1 MKNVITCSLFFL
13 AAFSISAQHTFSI
26 VAIDEATGKIGSAG
40 ATCLTSADCGFCGGA
55 VIISDILP
63 GVGAINAQAT
73 VCIPN
78 SNLNNGIDQMGQGN
92 NANEV
97 LTWLQANDDC
107 QFGNIDSRQYGMV
120 TNSTADGIVATGFT
134 GANCLDEAG
143 HLIGSNYSIQGNILI
158 GTYVL
163 DSMESRFLTTQGS
176 FEEKMMAALQGAN
189 IPGADSRCLVDGLS
203 SKSSFLRIAS
213 PDDVAGNF
221 SVNLI
226 VPATD
231 PGVDPIDSLQTL
243 FNALGLNNVQ
253 DPIIN
258 VNVNVFP
265 NPTDGVFSM
274 GIASPQ
280 DLNLTLLVFDLSG
293 TLVYK
298 KNVRKGQNEISIDSS
313 NGAYVY
319 QLKDSTLGL
328 MHQNTLV
335 IHK

>member
-1 MKNVITCSLFFL
+1 MKIVFISFLFFL
-13 AAFSISAQHTFSI
+13 AALTAGAQHTFSI

-78 SNLNNGIDQMGQGN
+78 VNLNNGIDQMAQGN
-92 NANEV
+92 NASEV
-97 LTWLQANDDC
+97 LTWLQANDAC
-107 QFGNIDSRQYGMV
+107 QFANIESRQYGLV
-120 TNSTADGIVATGFT
+120 TNSTADGIQATGFT
-134 GANCLDEAG
+134 GANCLAEAG
-143 HLIGSNYSIQGNILI
+143 HLTGANYSIQGNILI

-189 IPGADSRCLVDGLS
+189 IPGADSRCLDDGIS
-203 SKSSFLRIAS
+203 SKSSFLRIAT
-213 PDDVAGNF
+213 PTDVAGNF

-243 FNALGLNNVQ
+243 FDALGLSNVENPLV
-253 DPIIN
+253 D
-258 VNVNVFP
+258 VEVSAFP
-265 NPTDGVFSM
+265 NPSNGAFSLT
-274 GIASPQ
+274 IASPEA
-280 DLNLTLLVFDLSG
+280 LIMTLTVFDLRG
-293 TLVYK
+293 AVIYE
-298 KNVRKGQNEISIDSS
+298 NDVNKGHNEINMESS
-313 NGAYVY
+313 NGAYIY
-319 QLKDSTLGL
+319 QLKDKTLGL
-328 MHQNTLV
+328 IHQNTLV